1 MKRPM
6 PTPGKKSARKA
17 PVSASRPAARAAK
30 AAKPNSRTAKVRAP
44 KQSRSAASAEWMRGM
59 RLNTYT
65 ITLLAMIV
73 LGVLTLAPRVQE
85 WFVLRQQVAQAQADV
100 EQARKDVTT
109 MQSEVKRWEDP
120 VFIRSQARDRLYYV
134 MPGEVSYL
142 VMDAGSVNTSDK
154 SGTVGAMLAERRN
167 TAVISSS
174 IRTTSENW
182 VEDIMGSVI
191 RAGIEEPVVEKP
203 APKETKAPT
212 N

>member
-6 PTPGKKSARKA
+6 PEPGKKSARKA
-17 PVSASRPAARAAK
+17 PVSASRTARAPK
-30 AAKPNSRTAKVRAP
+30 ASKTRAP
-44 KQSRSAASAEWMRGM
+44 KQTRSAASAEWMRGM

-85 WFVLRQQVAQAQADV
+85 WFILRQQVAQAQADV

-120 VFIRSQARDRLYYV
+120 VYIRSQARDRLYYV

-142 VMDAGSVNTSDK
+142 VMDADGVNTSDI
-154 SGTVGAMLAERRN
+154 SGTVGAMLADQRN
-167 TAVISSS
+167 YGQISKS
-174 IRTTSENW
+174 IKETRNNW
-182 VEDIMGSVI
+182 VDSIMETVI
-191 RAGIEEPVVEKP
+191 VAGIDV
-203 APKETKAPT
+203 PKATT

>member
-17 PVSASRPAARAAK
+17 PVSASRPASRSGASPRVAKSSARSTK
-30 AAKPNSRTAKVRAP
+30 ARAP

-59 RLNTYT
+59 RVNTYT

-85 WFVLRQQVAQAQADV
+85 WFVLRQQVAAAQAAV
-100 EQARKDVTT
+100 EQARQDVTT
-109 MQSEVKRWEDP
+109 MQAEVKRWEDP

-142 VMDAGSVNTSDK
+142 VMDADGVNTSDI
-154 SGTVGAMLAERRN
+154 SGTVGAMLADQRN
-167 TAVISSS
+167 YGQISKS
-174 IRTTSENW
+174 IKETRNNW
-182 VEDIMGSVI
+182 VDSLVETVI
-191 RAGIEEPVVEKP
+191 VAGIDL
-203 APKETKAPT
+203 PKAAKK
-212 N
+212 

>member
-1 MKRPM
+1 M
-6 PTPGKKSARKA
+6 PEPGKKSARKA
-17 PVSASRPAARAAK
+17 PVSASRTARA
-30 AAKPNSRTAKVRAP
+30 PKVSKSRAP
-44 KQSRSAASAEWMRGM
+44 KQTRSAASAEWMRGM

-120 VFIRSQARDRLYYV
+120 VYIRSQARDRLYYV

-142 VMDAGSVNTSDK
+142 VMDAEGVNTSDI
-154 SGTVGAMLAERRN
+154 SGTVGAMLADQRN
-167 TAVISSS
+167 YGQISKS
-174 IRTTSENW
+174 IKETRNNW
-182 VEDIMGSVI
+182 VDSIMETVI
-191 RAGIEEPVVEKP
+191 VAGIDV
-203 APKETKAPT
+203 PKATT

>member
-1 MKRPM
+1 M
-6 PTPGKKSARKA
+6 PTAGKKSARRA
-17 PVSASRPAARAAK
+17 PVSASRQA
-30 AAKPNSRTAKVRAP
+30 RAP

-100 EQARKDVTT
+100 EQARKDVAS

-120 VFIRSQARDRLYYV
+120 VYIRSQARDRLYYV

-142 VMDAGSVNTSDK
+142 VMDADGVNTSDI
-154 SGTVGAMLAERRN
+154 SGTVGAMLADQRN
-167 TAVISSS
+167 YGQISKS
-174 IRTTSENW
+174 IKETRNNW
-182 VEDIMGSVI
+182 VDSLMETLIV
-191 RAGIEEPVVEKP
+191 AGIDVPKAAEK
-203 APKETKAPT
+203 
-212 N
+212 

>member
-1 MKRPM
+1 M

-17 PVSASRPAARAAK
+17 PVSASRATKTTSK
-30 AAKPNSRTAKVRAP
+30 ATAKPGRSP
-44 KQSRSAASAEWMRGM
+44 KSTRSVASAEWMRGM

-100 EQARKDVTT
+100 AKARNDVKN
-109 MQSEVKRWEDP
+109 MESEVKRWEDP
-120 VFIRSQARDRLYYV
+120 VYIRSQARDRLYYV

-142 VMDAGSVNTSDK
+142 VMDAEGVNTSDV
-154 SGTVGAMLAERRN
+154 SGTVGAMLADQRN
-167 TAVISSS
+167 YGQISKS
-174 IRTTSENW
+174 IKETRNNW
-182 VEDIMGSVI
+182 VDSVMETVVV
-191 RAGIEEPVVEKP
+191 AGIDEPKV
-203 APKETKAPT
+203 TK

>member
-6 PTPGKKSARKA
+6 PEPGKKSARKA
-17 PVSASRPAARAAK
+17 PVSASRQVREPK
-30 AAKPNSRTAKVRAP
+30 AAKSRAP
-44 KQSRSAASAEWMRGM
+44 KASRSAASAEWMRGM

-120 VFIRSQARDRLYYV
+120 VYIRSQARDRLYYV

-142 VMDAGSVNTSDK
+142 VMDADGVNTSDI
-154 SGTVGAMLAERRN
+154 SGTVGAMLADQRN
-167 TAVISSS
+167 YGQISKS
-174 IRTTSENW
+174 IKETRNNW
-182 VEDIMGSVI
+182 VDSIMETVI
-191 RAGIEEPVVEKP
+191 VAGIDV
-203 APKETKAPT
+203 PKATT

>member
-1 MKRPM
+1 M

-17 PVSASRPAARAAK
+17 PVSASRTRKVRATK
-30 AAKPNSRTAKVRAP
+30 ARAP

-100 EQARKDVTT
+100 EQARKDVTS

-142 VMDAGSVNTSDK
+142 VMDADGVNTSDI
-154 SGTVGAMLAERRN
+154 SGTVGAMLADQRN
-167 TAVISSS
+167 YGQISKS
-174 IRTTSENW
+174 IKETRNNW
-182 VEDIMGSVI
+182 VDSVMETVI
-191 RAGIEEPVVEKP
+191 VAGIDL
-203 APKETKAPT
+203 PKAAK

>member
-1 MKRPM
+1 M

-17 PVSASRPAARAAK
+17 PVSASRQTREPK
-30 AAKPNSRTAKVRAP
+30 AVKSRAP
-44 KQSRSAASAEWMRGM
+44 KAARSAASAEWMRGM

-120 VFIRSQARDRLYYV
+120 VYIRSQARDRLYYV

-142 VMDAGSVNTSDK
+142 VMDADGVNTSDI
-154 SGTVGAMLAERRN
+154 SGTVGAMLADQRN
-167 TAVISSS
+167 YGQISKS
-174 IRTTSENW
+174 IKETRNNW
-182 VEDIMGSVI
+182 VDSIMETVI
-191 RAGIEEPVVEKP
+191 VAGIDV
-203 APKETKAPT
+203 PKATT

>member
-6 PTPGKKSARKA
+6 PTPGKKSARQAPASASRATKTA
-17 PVSASRPAARAAK
+17 PVSKVAKQGSRVTTTRTTRQAR
-30 AAKPNSRTAKVRAP
+30 T
-44 KQSRSAASAEWMRGM
+44 AASAEWMRGM

-100 EQARKDVTT
+100 AKARTDVKN
-109 MQSEVKRWEDP
+109 MQTEVKRWEDP
-120 VFIRSQARDRLYYV
+120 VYIRSQARDRLYYV

-142 VMDAGSVNTSDK
+142 VMDANGVNTSDT
-154 SGTVGAMLAERRN
+154 SGTVGAMLADRRN
-167 TAVISSS
+167 YGQISKS
-174 IRTTSENW
+174 IKETRNNW
-182 VEDIMGSVI
+182 VDSVMETVI
-191 RAGIEEPVVEKP
+191 VAGIDEP
-203 APKETKAPT
+203 KATT

>member
-1 MKRPM
+1 M

-17 PVSASRPAARAAK
+17 PVSASRPAARVSK
-30 AAKPNSRTAKVRAP
+30 AAKPNARIAKVRAP
-44 KQSRSAASAEWMRGM
+44 KRSRSAASAEWMRGM

-85 WFVLRQQVAQAQADV
+85 WFILRQQVAQAQADV

-120 VFIRSQARDRLYYV
+120 VYIRSQARDRLYYV

-142 VMDAGSVNTSDK
+142 VMDADGVNASDI
-154 SGTVGAMLAERRN
+154 SGTVGAMLADQRN
-167 TAVISSS
+167 YGQISKS
-174 IRTTSENW
+174 IKETRNNW
-182 VEDIMGSVI
+182 VDSIMETVI
-191 RAGIEEPVVEKP
+191 VAGIDL
-203 APKETKAPT
+203 PKAAK

>member
-30 AAKPNSRTAKVRAP
+30 AAKPNARTAKARAP

-142 VMDAGSVNTSDK
+142 VMDADGVNTSDI
-154 SGTVGAMLAERRN
+154 SGTVGAMLADQRN
-167 TAVISSS
+167 YGQISKS
-174 IRTTSENW
+174 IKETRNNW
-182 VEDIMGSVI
+182 VDSVMETVI
-191 RAGIEEPVVEKP
+191 VAGIDL
-203 APKETKAPT
+203 PKAAKK
-212 N
+212 

>member
-17 PVSASRPAARAAK
+17 PVSASRQVREPK
-30 AAKPNSRTAKVRAP
+30 AAKSRAP
-44 KQSRSAASAEWMRGM
+44 KASRSAASAEWMRGM

-120 VFIRSQARDRLYYV
+120 VYIRSQARDRWYYV

-142 VMDAGSVNTSDK
+142 VMDADGVNTSDI
-154 SGTVGAMLAERRN
+154 SGTVGAMLADQRN
-167 TAVISSS
+167 YGQISKS
-174 IRTTSENW
+174 IKETRNNW
-182 VEDIMGSVI
+182 VDSIMETVI
-191 RAGIEEPVVEKP
+191 VAGIDV
-203 APKETKAPT
+203 PKATT

>member
-1 MKRPM
+1 M
-6 PTPGKKSARKA
+6 PTPGKKSARQA
-17 PVSASRPAARAAK
+17 PVSASRAAKSVRAPK
-30 AAKPNSRTAKVRAP
+30 AAKPGSRASKARAP

-100 EQARKDVTT
+100 AKARNDVKN

-120 VFIRSQARDRLYYV
+120 VYIRSQARDRLYYV

-142 VMDAGSVNTSDK
+142 VMDAEGVNTSDV
-154 SGTVGAMLAERRN
+154 SGTVGAMLADQRN
-167 TAVISSS
+167 YGQISKS
-174 IRTTSENW
+174 IKETRNNW
-182 VEDIMGSVI
+182 VDSVMETVI
-191 RAGIEEPVVEKP
+191 VAGIDEP
-203 APKETKAPT
+203 KAAT

>member
-1 MKRPM
+1 M
-6 PTPGKKSARKA
+6 PTPGKKAARKA
-17 PVSASRPAARAAK
+17 PVSASRDARAPK
-30 AAKPNSRTAKVRAP
+30 AAKPNTRIAKVRAP

-85 WFVLRQQVAQAQADV
+85 WFILRQQVAQAQADV

-120 VFIRSQARDRLYYV
+120 VYIRSQARDRLYYV

-142 VMDAGSVNTSDK
+142 VMDADGVNTSDI
-154 SGTVGAMLAERRN
+154 SGTVGAMLADQRN
-167 TAVISSS
+167 YGQISKS
-174 IRTTSENW
+174 IKETRNNW
-182 VEDIMGSVI
+182 VDSIMETVI
-191 RAGIEEPVVEKP
+191 VAGIDL
-203 APKETKAPT
+203 PKAAK

>member
-17 PVSASRPAARAAK
+17 PVSASRQVREPK
-30 AAKPNSRTAKVRAP
+30 AAKSRAP
-44 KQSRSAASAEWMRGM
+44 KASRSAASAEWMRGM

-100 EQARKDVTT
+100 EQARKDVAT

-120 VFIRSQARDRLYYV
+120 VYIRSQARDRLYYV

-142 VMDAGSVNTSDK
+142 VMDADGVNTSDI
-154 SGTVGAMLAERRN
+154 SGTVGAMLADQRN
-167 TAVISSS
+167 YGQISKS
-174 IRTTSENW
+174 IKETRNNW
-182 VEDIMGSVI
+182 VDSIMETVI
-191 RAGIEEPVVEKP
+191 VAGIDV
-203 APKETKAPT
+203 PKATT

>member
-6 PTPGKKSARKA
+6 PTVGKKSARRA
-17 PVSASRPAARAAK
+17 PVSASRPAKASKSSQRATK
-30 AAKPNSRTAKVRAP
+30 AAKPA
-44 KQSRSAASAEWMRGM
+44 RSAASAEWMRGM

-100 EQARKDVTT
+100 AKARADAKNMAT
-109 MQSEVKRWEDP
+109 EVKRWEDP
-120 VFIRSQARDRLYYV
+120 VYIRSQARDRLYYV

-142 VMDAGSVNTSDK
+142 VMDASGVNTSDT
-154 SGTVGAMLAERRN
+154 SGTVGAMIADKRN
-167 TAVISSS
+167 YGQISKS
-174 IRTTSENW
+174 IKETRNNW
-182 VEDIMGSVI
+182 VDSVMQTVI
-191 RAGIEEPVVEKP
+191 VAGIDEP
-203 APKETKAPT
+203 KAAS

>member
-17 PVSASRPAARAAK
+17 PVSASRA
-30 AAKPNSRTAKVRAP
+30 SGRTTKVRAP
-44 KQSRSAASAEWMRGM
+44 KASRSAASAEWMRGM

-85 WFVLRQQVAQAQADV
+85 WFILRQQVAQAQADV

-120 VFIRSQARDRLYYV
+120 VYIRSQARDRLYYV

-142 VMDAGSVNTSDK
+142 VMDADGVNTSDI
-154 SGTVGAMLAERRN
+154 SGTVGAMLADQRN
-167 TAVISSS
+167 YGQISKS
-174 IRTTSENW
+174 IKETRNNW
-182 VEDIMGSVI
+182 VDSVMETVI
-191 RAGIEEPVVEKP
+191 VAGIDL
-203 APKETKAPT
+203 PKAAK

>member
-1 MKRPM
+1 M
-6 PTPGKKSARKA
+6 PTPGKKSARQA
-17 PVSASRPAARAAK
+17 PVSASRAAKSVRTPK
-30 AAKPNSRTAKVRAP
+30 AAKPGSRATKARAP

-100 EQARKDVTT
+100 AKARNDVKN

-120 VFIRSQARDRLYYV
+120 VYIRSQARDRLYYV

-142 VMDAGSVNTSDK
+142 VMDAEGVNTSDV
-154 SGTVGAMLAERRN
+154 SGTVGAMLADQRN
-167 TAVISSS
+167 YGQISKS
-174 IRTTSENW
+174 IKETRNNW
-182 VEDIMGSVI
+182 VDSIMETVI
-191 RAGIEEPVVEKP
+191 VAGIDEP
-203 APKETKAPT
+203 KAAT

>member
-17 PVSASRPAARAAK
+17 PVSASRA
-30 AAKPNSRTAKVRAP
+30 TRAP
-44 KQSRSAASAEWMRGM
+44 KPSKARAPQQSRSAASAEWMRGM

-120 VFIRSQARDRLYYV
+120 VYIRSQARDRLYYV

-142 VMDAGSVNTSDK
+142 VMDADGVDTSDI
-154 SGTVGAMLAERRN
+154 SGTVGAMLADQRN
-167 TAVISSS
+167 YGQISKS
-174 IRTTSENW
+174 IKETRNNW
-182 VEDIMGSVI
+182 VDSIMETVI
-191 RAGIEEPVVEKP
+191 VAGIDV
-203 APKETKAPT
+203 PKATT

>member
-1 MKRPM
+1 M

-17 PVSASRPAARAAK
+17 PVSASRATKTTAK
-30 AAKPNSRTAKVRAP
+30 ATAKPRRSP
-44 KQSRSAASAEWMRGM
+44 KSTRSAASAEWMRGM

-100 EQARKDVTT
+100 AKARNDVKN
-109 MQSEVKRWEDP
+109 MESEVKRWEDP
-120 VFIRSQARDRLYYV
+120 VYIRSQARDRLYYV

-142 VMDAGSVNTSDK
+142 VMDAEGVNTSDV
-154 SGTVGAMLAERRN
+154 SGTVGAMLADQRN
-167 TAVISSS
+167 YGQISKS
-174 IRTTSENW
+174 IKETRNNW
-182 VEDIMGSVI
+182 VDSVMETVVV
-191 RAGIEEPVVEKP
+191 AGIDEPKV
-203 APKETKAPT
+203 TK

>member
-1 MKRPM
+1 M
-6 PTPGKKSARKA
+6 PTPGKKSARQA
-17 PVSASRPAARAAK
+17 PVSASRAAKTARAPKAAK
-30 AAKPNSRTAKVRAP
+30 AGGRSTKATSP
-44 KQSRSAASAEWMRGM
+44 KQTRSAASAEWMRGM

-100 EQARKDVTT
+100 AKARNDVKN

-120 VFIRSQARDRLYYV
+120 VYIRSQARDRLYYV

-142 VMDAGSVNTSDK
+142 VMDANGVNTSDT
-154 SGTVGAMLAERRN
+154 SGTVGAMLADQRN
-167 TAVISSS
+167 YGQISKS
-174 IRTTSENW
+174 IKETRNNW
-182 VEDIMGSVI
+182 VDSVI
-191 RAGIEEPVVEKP
+191 ETVIVAGIDEP
-203 APKETKAPT
+203 KAAT

>member
-1 MKRPM
+1 M

-17 PVSASRPAARAAK
+17 PVSASRSAKTTKVSVGEARATRA
-30 AAKPNSRTAKVRAP
+30 RAP
-44 KQSRSAASAEWMRGM
+44 KQARQAASAEWMRGM

-100 EQARKDVTT
+100 AKARNDVTN

-120 VFIRSQARDRLYYV
+120 VYIRSQARNRLYYV

-142 VMDAGSVNTSDK
+142 VMDANGVNTSDT
-154 SGTVGAMLAERRN
+154 SGTVGSMLADQRN
-167 TAVISSS
+167 YGQISKS
-174 IRTTSENW
+174 IKETRNNW
-182 VEDIMGSVI
+182 VDSVMQSVI
-191 RAGIEEPVVEKP
+191 IAGIDEPKVANK
-203 APKETKAPT
+203 
-212 N
+212 

>member
-17 PVSASRPAARAAK
+17 PVSASRQVREPK
-30 AAKPNSRTAKVRAP
+30 AAMSRAP
-44 KQSRSAASAEWMRGM
+44 KASRSAASAEWMRGM

-100 EQARKDVTT
+100 EQARKDVAT

-120 VFIRSQARDRLYYV
+120 VYIRSQARDRLYYV

-142 VMDAGSVNTSDK
+142 VMDADGVNTSDI
-154 SGTVGAMLAERRN
+154 SGTVGAMLADQRN
-167 TAVISSS
+167 YGQISKS
-174 IRTTSENW
+174 IKETRNNW
-182 VEDIMGSVI
+182 VDSIMETVI
-191 RAGIEEPVVEKP
+191 VAGIDV
-203 APKETKAPT
+203 PKATT

>member
-6 PTPGKKSARKA
+6 PTPGKKSASKA
-17 PVSASRPAARAAK
+17 PVSASRAAARVSK
-30 AAKPNSRTAKVRAP
+30 DAKPNARIAKVRAP
-44 KQSRSAASAEWMRGM
+44 QQSRSAASAEWMRGM

-120 VFIRSQARDRLYYV
+120 VYIRSQARDRLYYV

-142 VMDAGSVNTSDK
+142 VMDADGVDTSDI
-154 SGTVGAMLAERRN
+154 SGTVGAMLADQRN
-167 TAVISSS
+167 YGQISKS
-174 IRTTSENW
+174 IKETRNNW
-182 VEDIMGSVI
+182 VDSIMETVI
-191 RAGIEEPVVEKP
+191 VAGIDV
-203 APKETKAPT
+203 PKATT